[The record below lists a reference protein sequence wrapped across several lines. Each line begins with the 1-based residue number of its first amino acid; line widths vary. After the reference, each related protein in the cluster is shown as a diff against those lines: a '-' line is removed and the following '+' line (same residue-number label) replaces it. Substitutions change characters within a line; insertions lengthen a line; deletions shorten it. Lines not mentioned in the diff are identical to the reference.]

1 MNRKI
6 ALTAMLAF
14 VASFGMLR
22 PSYAEDAQQA
32 FTALIARGFKI
43 VGTFLATSDKQE
55 RLAII
60 TLQMDKSVAVCT
72 FGVANWENMT
82 SESLADAKGCD
93 VRFY

>member
-14 VASFGMLR
+14 VASFGMLS

-32 FTALIARGFKI
+32 FTALIGRGFKI
-43 VGTFLATSDKQE
+43 VGTFLAMSDKQE

-72 FGVANWENMT
+72 FALANWENTT
-82 SESLADAKGCD
+82 SDSLADAKGCD